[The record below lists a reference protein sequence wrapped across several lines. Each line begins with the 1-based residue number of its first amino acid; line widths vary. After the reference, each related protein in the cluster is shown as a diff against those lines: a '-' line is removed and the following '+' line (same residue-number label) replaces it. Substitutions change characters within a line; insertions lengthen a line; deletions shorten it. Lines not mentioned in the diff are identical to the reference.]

1 HPLFGLIPFRDFM
14 CGGTF
19 ISIAIRQA
27 LLKKWLLYFALS
39 GLRWTPRF
47 LSMGLRPS
55 LWYYALSGLFPP
67 LFGVTLDWVTKSI
80 NIE

>member
-1 HPLFGLIPFRDFM
+1 M

-39 GLRWTPRF
+39 GLRWIPRF

-55 LWYYALSGLFPP
+55 YFALSELYAM
-67 LFGVTLDWVTKSI
+67 
-80 NIE
+80 